1 MDQEIKD
8 FTSLEVWKKSH
19 NLSLEIYKLTK
30 DLPPEEK
37 YRLVDQIIRSSRSVP
52 ANIAEG
58 YGRYYYKENIS
69 FCRKA
74 RGSLNETI
82 NHMIEAKDMGLVSIE
97 RCEKIIADYISLRMM
112 LNGYIKYLGSRK
124 LED

>member
-1 MDQEIKD
+1 
-8 FTSLEVWKKSH
+8 
-19 NLSLEIYKLTK
+19 
-30 DLPPEEK
+30 
-37 YRLVDQIIRSSRSVP
+37 

-74 RGSLNETI
+74 RGYLNETI
-82 NHMIEAKDMGLVSIE
+82 NHLIEAKDMGFVSAE